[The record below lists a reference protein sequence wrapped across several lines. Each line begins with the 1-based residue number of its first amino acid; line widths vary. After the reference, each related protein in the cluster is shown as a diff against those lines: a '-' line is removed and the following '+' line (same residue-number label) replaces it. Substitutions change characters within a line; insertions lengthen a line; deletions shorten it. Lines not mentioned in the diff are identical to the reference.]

1 MFDGCNYYNLPDYE
15 CQHTCTYWIINERR
29 NGQKIGPLCRT
40 MPVPAGV
47 TNSSFFFTDFTI
59 VVAILPVVS
68 SIDFANMEIIIKI
81 PWTNTHFDVVVKS
94 CSYL

>member
-1 MFDGCNYYNLPDYE
+1 
-15 CQHTCTYWIINERR
+15 
-29 NGQKIGPLCRT
+29 

-47 TNSSFFFTDFTI
+47 TNSSVLPDFTS

-68 SIDFANMEIIIKI
+68 SIVFTNMKIIRKI
-81 PWTNTHFDVVVKS
+81 LQTDTYFDVVVKS

>member
-1 MFDGCNYYNLPDYE
+1 MFDGCTYYNLPD
-15 CQHTCTYWIINERR
+15 TCTCWIINACR
-29 NGQKIGPLCRT
+29 NGQKSGPLCRT

-47 TNSSFFFTDFTI
+47 TNSSLFFFTDFTI

-81 PWTNTHFDVVVKS
+81 PQTIRILMLW
-94 CSYL
+94 